1 MTRDGSGAMKAKPM
15 CFYLPQ
21 FHRVPENDRWWGEGF
36 TEWTLVREAH
46 PLFAGH
52 AQPVVPHADIGYYD
66 LTDTAVRQR
75 QADLAR
81 EYGVYG
87 FCYYHYWFAGTR
99 LLHTPLELMLED
111 GQPDL
116 PFCLCWANEPWS
128 RRWSGEDQEVL
139 QSQVYG
145 GSDDW
150 QAHFA
155 ELSRF
160 FDHPNY
166 IRVDG
171 CPVFLVYRIGHVTD
185 AAAMVACWRELA
197 RTRGYAGLH
206 IVAVQGAFDDN
217 RDVPPFVDA
226 VAEHHP
232 SFVLAQATPLV
243 VKGVKV
249 APVEE
254 LWRLALARENG
265 DAVRYRGACHAWDN
279 TPRRGRD
286 GYVILPSRPERFTRH
301 LAELFDRAC
310 TSGNEPFVFLNAWNE
325 WSEGAHLEPDNVE
338 GYRWLQCVRDALDG
352 RLSRP
357 LAPSS
362 LAMASVPSAGDWLD
376 HRRLVEP
383 DVDLINAFVMHGARG
398 RGMIDLGCA
407 TGLTGRH
414 LGLFAGTDYVVGVE
428 TGVERAGQARSRLDQ
443 VIVVDPD
450 TFDWS
455 AWGGF
460 AADLLVCAD
469 LIGRLRDPRRV
480 LEGMRT
486 LLEPGASAWLGFVHA
501 GHHGRVHDVLSAGD
515 DTSDRDGGRAY
526 TVAEAVRLAR
536 EAGYSVERIYRVY
549 GPRPAGARRP
559 RAQGNSVTLNGITIS
574 GLTGEQVD
582 SLFCLRFFVVAH
594 PETVPEMRHEDGDE
608 PVSFTSRL
616 AELDRTIS
624 PHDSLFNVY
633 VTRGSAEQYFVSALE
648 QVQLLDRLLS
658 VHCGRS
664 ITTVDSIAD
673 YACHYGRLLRALRAF
688 RPEADL
694 YAYDIDPDA
703 VAFCARRFGA
713 RSRVIGWDVGGAV
726 SAERH
731 DLLICASLI
740 THTDCDFFIRVL
752 GLWRRMLAPG
762 GLLCFTY
769 LGSAWIERWRCGEL
783 DHYGQVDPAER
794 ERRIEDFRRDGHVL
808 AGFGTLYSASGE
820 YGVGFIDEPIVRRE
834 VARYPDLE
842 YLGTIGG
849 DDNAFN
855 QDLAVVRRR
864 PR

>member
-1 MTRDGSGAMKAKPM
+1 MKAKPI

-36 TEWTLVREAH
+36 TEWTLVREAL
-46 PLFAGH
+46 PLFGGH
-52 AQPVVPHADIGYYD
+52 AQPAVPHADIGYYD
-66 LTDTAVRQR
+66 LTDTAVRRR
-75 QADLAR
+75 QADMAR

-99 LLHTPLELMLED
+99 LLHMPLELMLED

-128 RRWSGEDQEVL
+128 RRWSGEDHEVL

-145 GSDDW
+145 GSEDW
-150 QAHFA
+150 RAHFA
-155 ELSRF
+155 ELGRF

-197 RTRGYAGLH
+197 RARGYAGLH

-217 RDVPPFVDA
+217 RHVPPFVDA

-232 SFVLAQATPLV
+232 SCVLAQATPLV

-254 LWRLALARENG
+254 LWRVALVREDG
-265 DAVRYRGACHAWDN
+265 ASVRYGGACHAWDN
-279 TPRRGRD
+279 TPRRGGD
-286 GYVILPSRPERFTRH
+286 GYVVLPSRPERFTRQ
-301 LAELFDRAC
+301 LAELFERAC
-310 TSGNEPFVFLNAWNE
+310 ASGNEPFVFLNAWNE
-325 WSEGAHLEPDNVE
+325 WSEGAHLEPDE
-338 GYRWLQCVRDALDG
+338 AAGYRWLRCVRDALEG
-352 RLSRP
+352 RLPKPSAPPP
-357 LAPSS
+357 LAAALIPP
-362 LAMASVPSAGDWLD
+362 AAYWPTD
-376 HRRLVEP
+376 HRAVGP
-383 DVDLINAFVMHGARG
+383 DVDLINACVMHGVRG
-398 RGMIDLGCA
+398 SGMIDLGCA

-414 LGLFAGTDYVVGVE
+414 LALFAGTDYVVGVE
-428 TGVERAGQARSRLDQ
+428 TGVELARQARSRLDQ

-455 AWGGF
+455 ACGGV

-469 LIGRLRDPRRV
+469 LIGRLRHPRRV
-480 LEGMRT
+480 LEGVRT
-486 LLEPGASAWLGFVHA
+486 LLAPGASAWLGFVHA
-501 GHHGRVHDVLSAGD
+501 GHHSRVDGILSAGD
-515 DTSDRDGGRAY
+515 EASVRGGGRAY
-526 TVAEAVRLAR
+526 TVAEAVLLAR
-536 EAGYSVERIYRVY
+536 ESGYSVERIYRVY

-559 RAQGNSVTLNGITIS
+559 RARGNSLTLNGITIS

-594 PETVPEMRHEDGDE
+594 PDRTPEALHDEGDE
-608 PVSFTSRL
+608 PVSFMSRL

-633 VTRGSAEQYFVSALE
+633 VTQGSVQQYFVSALE

-658 VHCGRS
+658 AHCGRS
-664 ITTVDSIAD
+664 ITTVDAIAD
-673 YACHYGRLLRALRAF
+673 YACHYGRLLRALRAV
-688 RPEADL
+688 RPGADL

-703 VAFCARRFGA
+703 IAFCARHFGA
-713 RSRVIGWDVGGAV
+713 TGQVIGWDVDDAAGT
-726 SAERH
+726 ERH
-731 DLLICASLI
+731 GLLICASLV
-740 THTDCDFFIRVL
+740 THTGCDFFTRVL

-769 LGSAWIERWRCGEL
+769 LGSAWIERWRRGEL
-783 DHYGQVDPAER
+783 DHYGQVNPAER
-794 ERRIEDFRRDGHVL
+794 ERRIEEFRRDGHVL
-808 AGFGTLYSASGE
+808 AGFGTLYSESGE
-820 YGVGFIDEPIVRRE
+820 YGVGFIEESIVRAQI
-834 VARYPDLE
+834 ARYPDLE

-855 QDLAVVRRR
+855 QDLAVVRRL